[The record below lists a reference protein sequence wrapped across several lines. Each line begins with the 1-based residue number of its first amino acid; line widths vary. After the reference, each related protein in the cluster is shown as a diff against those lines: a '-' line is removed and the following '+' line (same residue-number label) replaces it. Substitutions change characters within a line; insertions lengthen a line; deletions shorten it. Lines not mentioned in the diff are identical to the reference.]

1 MRTIGMVLWVAVC
14 AVTWGQESPARWLQR
29 ALQAERTLSV
39 AGMHVNT
46 FQIRGRLEQIRE
58 RFWRRGDSEIRIEV
72 AEPKSRQGEV
82 FLYREGQWVRWRSGE
97 PIASEVPQMPYM
109 ASELLQVV
117 VEWLRRGWL
126 EVTALPD
133 ESVAGRACVVVSL
146 KPNRPVPP
154 RSPMRPPNRPPQG
167 RPEGPPARFPV
178 HARLWIERETGLVLK
193 REFTVRPGQTWIRS
207 EVVRIDFAP
216 RLDEALFRLPP
227 GVTVRQLSE
236 QGFRTVK
243 EAQQV
248 AGFPL
253 RLPTYLPPGTWRERI
268 LVRRRPPHESP
279 LVAIRYSCP
288 QGHFTLFQT
297 YQPKSRFKPPK
308 HLQQTCL
315 NAHFWE
321 DDGSWFG
328 IVGDLPKE
336 EMEKI
341 ARSLSRDR

>member
-1 MRTIGMVLWVAVC
+1 MRTVGMALLVAVC
-14 AVTWGQESPARWLQR
+14 AFAWGQESPARWLQR

-39 AGMHVNT
+39 KGVRVNT
-46 FQIRGRLEQIRE
+46 FQIGGRLEQIRE
-58 RFWRRGDSEIRIEV
+58 RFWRRGNSEIRIEV
-72 AEPKSRQGEV
+72 VEPKNRQGEV
-82 FLYREGQWVRWRSGE
+82 FLYRERQWVRWRSGE

-109 ASELLQVV
+109 ASELLQVA

-133 ESVAGRACVVVSL
+133 ETVAGRACVVVSL
-146 KPNRPVPP
+146 KPNRPIPP
-154 RSPMRPPNRPPQG
+154 RPPMIPPNRPPRG
-167 RPEGPPARFPV
+167 RPEVPPARFPV
-178 HARLWIERETGLVLK
+178 HVRLWIDCATGLVLK
-193 REFTVRPGQTWIRS
+193 REFAVRPGQAWIRS
-207 EVVRIDFAP
+207 EVVRIVFAP

-227 GVTVRQLSE
+227 GVAVRKLSE
-236 QGFRTVK
+236 QGLRTVE

-253 RLPTYLPPGTWRERI
+253 RLPTYLPSGAEQERI
-268 LVRRRPPHESP
+268 LVRRRPPQGNP

-308 HLQQTCL
+308 HLQQTRL

-321 DDGSWFG
+321 DDNYWFG

-341 ARSLSRDR
+341 ARSLSRNR